1 MLRINYQ
8 WVLVS
13 IGTTPNLTLPLC
25 AFFEIGATTIKQ
37 RLQFVGREEGK
48 LLAVRQIVQEG
59 LKPPVIIF
67 VQSKE
72 RAASLFRELV
82 YDGLNVDVIHAERTQ
97 TQVRVK
103 EGREW
108 CV

>member
-1 MLRINYQ
+1 M
-8 WVLVS
+8 
-13 IGTTPNLTLPLC
+13 
-25 AFFEIGATTIKQ
+25 
-37 RLQFVGREEGK
+37 GREEGK

-59 LKPPVIIF
+59 LKPPMIIF

-97 TQVRVK
+97 TQVRMK
-103 EGREW
+103 EERKERWKERRQEVVFKRGDHSYTAISGTDLQHYLKQFSSSPSH
-108 CV
+108 

>member
-1 MLRINYQ
+1 M
-8 WVLVS
+8 
-13 IGTTPNLTLPLC
+13 
-25 AFFEIGATTIKQ
+25 
-37 RLQFVGREEGK
+37 GREEGK

-59 LKPPVIIF
+59 LKPPMIIF

-97 TQVRVK
+97 TQVRMR
-103 EGREW
+103 EGRQE
-108 CV
+108 VVFKRGDHSYTAISGTHLQHNLKQFSSSPSH